1 MIKNK
6 FDIALVGICKHFN
19 YGSVLTNF
27 AMFKTIK
34 DMGYSAVIITQPISS
49 QQKPYHNIFSNLPYT
64 QEEVITCKN
73 KREMRSLNEIS
84 PIFCVT
90 SDQLFNQNSYNW
102 FDKFMLL
109 DWVWDY
115 KVKCTYA
122 ASFGHADLL
131 EHTTDWTR
139 AEMSYFMKKFDI
151 FTVREKSGVQL
162 AESKFGIS
170 AKWVLDPIFLCNPQH
185 FVDLAKN
192 FKNEQ
197 NIFAY
202 ILDANIPELLSDLS
216 HSLKTPVKLVNDY
229 EKDLRAKRKLTPVE
243 EWLSLLIN
251 SKFVITDS
259 FHGLCFAIIFKKPFI
274 VVANHLRGITRF
286 ESILSLIG
294 MEKRMIKNSDE
305 YLSNKKYLLSPID
318 WDLVYQRLKPMQ
330 NQSQSELEKILSK
343 GNILKPLSDYDLMI
357 KNSLKAGLNKKYLFK
372 MIIYK
377 ILSLVLYGKKRNH
390 YKIKYIDLKNITPPP
405 STRILI
411 RKNSKKILFKVKSV
425 SNLKGE
431 Q

>member
-1 MIKNK
+1 MTENK

-27 AMFKTIK
+27 AMYKTIK
-34 DMGYSAVIITQPISS
+34 DMGYSAVMITQPTSS
-49 QQKPYHNIFSNLPYT
+49 CQKPYHGIFSDLPYT
-64 QEEVITCKN
+64 QDETITCKN
-73 KREMRSLNEIS
+73 KSEMRLLNKIS
-84 PIFCVT
+84 PVFCVT

-151 FTVREKSGVQL
+151 FTVREKSGVHL
-162 AESKFGIS
+162 AEKKFGVS
-170 AKWVLDPIFLCNPQH
+170 AKWVLDPVFLCNSQH
-185 FVDLAKN
+185 FADLAKN

-202 ILDANIPELLSDLS
+202 ILDAHIPEILSDLS
-216 HSLKTPVKLVNDY
+216 HSLKTPVKLINDY
-229 EKDLRAKRKLTPVE
+229 EKDLRAKRKLIPVE
-243 EWLSLLIN
+243 EWLSSLIN

-294 MEKRMIKNSDE
+294 MEKRMIKSSDE
-305 YLSNKKYLLSPID
+305 YLANKKYLLSPID
-318 WDLVYQRLKPMQ
+318 WDLIHQKLEPML
-330 NQSQSELEKILSK
+330 NQSRSILEKILSQK
-343 GNILKPLSDYDLMI
+343 DTLKPLSNYDLMI
-357 KNSLKAGLNKKYLFK
+357 KNNQKKYIYKKYYFK
-372 MIIYK
+372 IVIYK
-377 ILSLVLYGKKRNH
+377 ILSLILSGKKRKH
-390 YKIKYIDLKNITPPP
+390 YKTKYINLKNNFL
-405 STRILI
+405 S
-411 RKNSKKILFKVKSV
+411 
-425 SNLKGE
+425 
-431 Q
+431 